1 MSDPNPWPP
10 MPDDGQVVADLT
22 TFKRFVGARTDVDDV
37 LLQERLDVATQWV
50 YERTMECRWGHPDVQ
65 EAILL
70 VASRLYKR
78 RQSPEGV
85 SGFTGEGIVVR
96 VTAMDP
102 DVRVLLDRHL
112 DLCNVG
118 VG

>member
-10 MPDDGQVVADLT
+10 LPPDGSVIADLAT
-22 TFKRFVGARTDVDDV
+22 LRAYVGARTTTDDE
-37 LLQERLDVATQWV
+37 LLQARLFVATEYV
-50 YERTMECRWGHPDVQ
+50 YERTMECRWGHSNVQ

-70 VASRLYKR
+70 LASRLYKR

-85 SGFTGEGIVVR
+85 AGFTAEGVVVR
-96 VTAMDP
+96 LLAEDP
-102 DVRVLLDRHL
+102 DVRTLLDRHR
-112 DLCNVG
+112 DMFNVG

>member
-1 MSDPNPWPP
+1 
-10 MPDDGQVVADLT
+10 MPSGGELIADLST
-22 TFKRFVGARTDVDDV
+22 LRLYVGARTEQDDD
-37 LLQERLDVATQWV
+37 LLTQRLSAATAWV

-70 VASRLYKR
+70 GASRLYKR

-85 SGFTGEGIVVR
+85 AGFSGEGFVVR
-96 VTAMDP
+96 LLREDP
-102 DVRVLLDRHL
+102 DVRVLLERHL
-112 DLCNVG
+112 DLANVG